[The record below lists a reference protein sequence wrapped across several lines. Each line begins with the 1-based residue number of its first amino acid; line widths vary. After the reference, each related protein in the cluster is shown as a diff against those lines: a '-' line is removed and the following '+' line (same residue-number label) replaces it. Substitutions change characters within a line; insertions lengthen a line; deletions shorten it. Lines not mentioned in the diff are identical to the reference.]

1 MKMRNMH
8 FKKKQLIIP
17 LEIKRNFIFPISKIL
32 QSHEN
37 NVVVVVD
44 RYRTCEN
51 VILLQFLE
59 KLINSV
65 SYINKFIKEFAYI
78 IGLTEKN

>member
-37 NVVVVVD
+37 NVVVVD
-44 RYRTCEN
+44 RYRT
-51 VILLQFLE
+51 
-59 KLINSV
+59 
-65 SYINKFIKEFAYI
+65 
-78 IGLTEKN
+78 